1 MSDEEKS
8 KIDKLAQSHDNLEF
22 TRYLANIKNFNLKRF
37 EELKSY
43 GESKGLLYLN
53 FPTTS

>member
-8 KIDKLAQSHDNLEF
+8 KLDKLAKSKDNLEF
-22 TRYLANIKNFNLKRF
+22 TRYLANIKNFNVQRF
-37 EELKSY
+37 EELKTY
-43 GESKGLLYLN
+43 GESIGLLYLN